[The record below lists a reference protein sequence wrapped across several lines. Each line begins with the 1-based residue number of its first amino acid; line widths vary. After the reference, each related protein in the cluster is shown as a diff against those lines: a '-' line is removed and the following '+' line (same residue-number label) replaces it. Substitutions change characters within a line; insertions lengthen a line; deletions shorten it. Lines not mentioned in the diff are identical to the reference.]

1 MFIIEYV
8 FVCEQREMFICYTR
22 RRRRRRNKT

>member
-8 FVCEQREMFICYTR
+8 FVCEQREMFICYM